1 MYQGRSTIGAHLENR
16 DAIYNGQQKSEGFMG
31 TTSYWDMSINF
42 MVLAQTVPG
51 KMVLLNGWERIEI
64 EEIE

>member
-1 MYQGRSTIGAHLENR
+1 MPST
-16 DAIYNGQQKSEGFMG
+16 YNGQQKSEGFMG